1 MLRNAL
7 EKIVRERESVVR
19 EFALEAKREGFA
31 VVGVF
36 EGIKA
41 DPVSGVAHRQLNLER
56 FMTEG
61 ELKERCLKDQDWQSN
76 MTLNLNDSEVVKLLE
91 NSITAKDIL
100 QQYSYEKKR
109 IAMLEFDR
117 RCIEGRTIVKVT
129 NYNPGSGGI
138 TLEDKYSNRIESM
151 NAIDRELIE
160 LNYSTGRVE
169 KALELVRDVNE
180 IGCDALLLKHVHS
193 DSYDAIA
200 LALNC
205 SRRTV
210 IYKIKAAE
218 ELFEKIMK

>member
-31 VVGVF
+31 VVGVI

-41 DPVSGVAHRQLNLER
+41 DPVSGVAHHQLNLER
-56 FMTEG
+56 FITEG

-117 RCIEGRTIVKVT
+117 RRIEGRTIVKVT
-129 NYNPGSGGI
+129 NYNSGSGGI
-138 TLEDKYSNRIESM
+138 TLEDKYSNRIESL

>member
-1 MLRNAL
+1 
-7 EKIVRERESVVR
+7 
-19 EFALEAKREGFA
+19 
-31 VVGVF
+31 
-36 EGIKA
+36 
-41 DPVSGVAHRQLNLER
+41 
-56 FMTEG
+56 
-61 ELKERCLKDQDWQSN
+61 
-76 MTLNLNDSEVVKLLE
+76 
-91 NSITAKDIL
+91 
-100 QQYSYEKKR
+100 
-109 IAMLEFDR
+109 MLEFDR

-129 NYNPGSGGI
+129 NYNSGSGGI
-138 TLEDKYSNRIESM
+138 TLEDKYSNRIESL

>member
-41 DPVSGVAHRQLNLER
+41 DPVSGVAHHQLNLER

-109 IAMLEFDR
+109 IALLEFDR

-138 TLEDKYSNRIESM
+138 TLEDKYSNRIESL

-218 ELFEKIMK
+218 ELFEKITK

>member
-7 EKIVRERESVVR
+7 EKVVRERESVIR

-36 EGIKA
+36 EGIKVN
-41 DPVSGVAHRQLNLER
+41 PVSGVAHNQLNLER
-56 FMTEG
+56 FMNDG
-61 ELKERCLKDQDWQSN
+61 EVEEHRLSDQDWGSN
-76 MTLNLNDSEVVKLLE
+76 MILNLNDPEVIKLLE
-91 NSITAKDIL
+91 NSLTAKDIL

-117 RCIEGRTIVKVT
+117 RCIDGRTIIKVT

-138 TLEDKYSNRIESM
+138 GLEDKYSNRIESL
-151 NAIDRELIE
+151 NAIDSELIE

-180 IGCDALLLKHVHS
+180 IGCDALLLKHVHN